1 MKRAPLLWMM
11 ASLSL
16 TGEEPPPRAA
26 PVDAPVE
33 VLPPEA
39 AVDERIISR
48 SEQFH
53 VRGGNPDDRGAAAIL
68 AEETKDELLRLTGE
82 KDSWKIPVN
91 ITLFGKSGDP
101 LPPRTVALDLLY
113 GEAGYDLRINIH
125 LSRGLDRA
133 PVQSAMTAALIY
145 ERALKDREVVD
156 TETPMVVP
164 PWLVEGL
171 HEATAW
177 RRQTSDRRLYEA
189 LFKRGGLFKLDDL
202 FAVTQ
207 RGYETMDGASRAA
220 FRISSGAL
228 VMALLEQPDGI
239 EGFRAWLDEVA
250 AFDGETPVLLRRHFP
265 DLNLS
270 ETSLAKWWALQ
281 LANKG
286 AAKLTDVLSI
296 AETETQLAEALQLN
310 YRDAEGLMHRA
321 EPANWA
327 DLANIG
333 QAERLAAVRAA
344 EEALVRLSYRCF
356 PSYRPVLT
364 DYQAVL
370 AMLAKGEAATIAA
383 SIAELDA
390 TRATMIDKAERAR
403 DFMDWFEISRARETS
418 GAFDDYL
425 RLKDRL
431 KSNPRSR
438 NDDLSRYLDRMDK
451 IFHRGDAKPKPNWPP
466 Q

>member
-11 ASLSL
+11 ATLSL
-16 TGEEPPPRAA
+16 PGEEPPPRAA

-39 AVDERIISR
+39 AIDERIFSR
-48 SEQFH
+48 SDQFR
-53 VRGGNPDDRGAAAIL
+53 VRGGNPDDRGAAALL
-68 AEETKDELLRLTGE
+68 AEETKDELLKLTGE
-82 KDSWKIPVN
+82 KDAWKVPVN
-91 ITLFGKSGDP
+91 ITLYGKAGDS
-101 LPPRTVALDLLY
+101 LRPRTVALDLLF

-125 LSRGLDRA
+125 LSRGLERA
-133 PVQSAMTAALIY
+133 PVRSALTAALIY
-145 ERALKDREVVD
+145 ERALRRREAVE

-202 FAVTQ
+202 FTVTE
-207 RGYETMDGASRAA
+207 RAYETMDGASRAA

-228 VMALLEQPDGI
+228 VMALLEQPDGM

-250 AFDGETPVLLRRHFP
+250 AFDGEMPVLLRKHFP

-286 AAKLTDVLSI
+286 AARLTDVLSI
-296 AETETQLAEALQLN
+296 AETEAQLAETLQLN
-310 YRDAEGLMHRA
+310 YRDAEGLMRRVDP
-321 EPANWA
+321 ENWT
-327 DLANIG
+327 DLANAG
-333 QAERLAAVRAA
+333 EAERLAAVRAT
-344 EEALVRLSYRCF
+344 EESLVRLSYRCF
-356 PSYRPVLT
+356 PSYRPVLS

-370 AMLAKGEAATIAA
+370 AMLAQGRNETIAA
-383 SIAELDA
+383 KIAELDA
-390 TRATMIDKAERAR
+390 TRATMTGKAERAR

-425 RLKDRL
+425 RLKERL
-431 KSNPRSR
+431 KSNPHSR

-451 IFHRGDAKPKPNWPP
+451 VFHREDAKPKPNWPP
-466 Q
+466 P